1 MKVRAMHKELSAVVA
16 LTGLMLFAEVPPMQD
31 GKIVIDTPGTY
42 TLDAATNA
50 AGVYFN
56 APATVDG
63 ATLTLDA
70 PAVVAGGGCLM
81 TPLAGSNGLYV
92 SNYWASSDSVY
103 PQKGSATLL
112 MTNACVAEM
121 TNLTAFVRGYWTSW
135 FPRFLATKTVAFT
148 KNAAGTEATA
158 QFHTCTK
165 NWAVAFKVK
174 FTQSGSDIYGEIIWA
189 KYCADKTKSGQDWE
203 VIPITIDGN
212 YENPFSFER
221 IGITRFSFGHDLEV
235 QGTLPGGTIRLDA
248 RTLTV
253 RPDADVTIT
262 ACLTGGMGKLAFVG
276 SKTSLQDTTAPQ
288 ITFSGGTRNTFS
300 ADEFVMDGITVN
312 ATTPY
317 LLPVGANLVLTNY
330 ASYAVTSGST
340 TKGFP
345 NNCTVTVNKECRVSV
360 QQPWSTADSAKFVVD
375 GGELNLHNAVY
386 LQYLTLRNG
395 GKLTGSGYVVGYQ
408 TADGYTRTYGTE
420 TCIIEC
426 TIRGA
431 KDTARPALSHVF
443 DTAADLR
450 LTTGLGDQAGW
461 VGATWV
467 KRGDATLAIE
477 GNGSTATG
485 GSASGSFTVEAGK
498 IFFGANEV
506 ICRTNAFTLAG
517 GVLDGGAFTNRL
529 GTLAVTTNSTLV
541 AGTGALTFS
550 DSSAVSWT
558 AGAQL
563 SVTGATESLTAGH
576 VRFLGTGLTQSQL
589 DAMRYNGELRLKLDD
604 NGWLRSYRLGLL
616 ILFL

>member
-1 MKVRAMHKELSAVVA
+1 
-16 LTGLMLFAEVPPMQD
+16 
-31 GKIVIDTPGTY
+31 
-42 TLDAATNA
+42 
-50 AGVYFN
+50 
-56 APATVDG
+56 
-63 ATLTLDA
+63 
-70 PAVVAGGGCLM
+70 
-81 TPLAGSNGLYV
+81 
-92 SNYWASSDSVY
+92 
-103 PQKGSATLL
+103 
-112 MTNACVAEM
+112 
-121 TNLTAFVRGYWTSW
+121 
-135 FPRFLATKTVAFT
+135 
-148 KNAAGTEATA
+148 
-158 QFHTCTK
+158 
-165 NWAVAFKVK
+165 
-174 FTQSGSDIYGEIIWA
+174 
-189 KYCADKTKSGQDWE
+189 
-203 VIPITIDGN
+203 
-212 YENPFSFER
+212 
-221 IGITRFSFGHDLEV
+221 
-235 QGTLPGGTIRLDA
+235 
-248 RTLTV
+248 
-253 RPDADVTIT
+253 
-262 ACLTGGMGKLAFVG
+262 
-276 SKTSLQDTTAPQ
+276 
-288 ITFSGGTRNTFS
+288 
-300 ADEFVMDGITVN
+300 
-312 ATTPY
+312 
-317 LLPVGANLVLTNY
+317 
-330 ASYAVTSGST
+330 
-340 TKGFP
+340 
-345 NNCTVTVNKECRVSV
+345 VSV

-576 VRFLGTGLTQSQL
+576 IRFLGTGLTQSQL